1 MSAVATTERKG
12 TCKQARCQR
21 KPQSAA
27 VWRAEITERLAAL
40 QASVDALGAG
50 RTTPPASGGPAFDW
64 DSACQVIG
72 GRVLPD
78 EEFELFRLYDSGQIE
93 LDEYIR
99 RSSRRAEAAA

>member
-12 TCKQARCQR
+12 ICKQARGRR

-72 GRVLPD
+72 GRTVPAED
-78 EEFELFRLYDSGQIE
+78 FELIRDYNAGLIE
-93 LDEYIR
+93 LDELIR
-99 RSSRRAEAAA
+99 RSSKRAEGA